1 MRSIVRVLLAGI
13 VLIAFSQTSYAQFF
27 KKIKSH
33 AADVVN
39 QAIDDA
45 IDQPQ
50 NQDEPTASTQG
61 TAASKALNVPAPFD
75 FTPGSEVIFKDN
87 FSADSVG
94 AFPQYWKTNAS
105 GSVVEVPGIPG
116 KWFLL
121 KERATYKLDTLLS
134 MPENFTLEFDIL
146 AAANEADDL
155 SSLYFGF
162 ARNNSVSDYFMRTG
176 VAGAVLYYMNDD
188 EYKTASK
195 DLGNYHFG
203 TFNLVNTLNRPLHV
217 SISVRGTHMKM
228 YLDKTR
234 ILDTE
239 MFLPDSRKFFFVSSP
254 LRYKHGGK
262 VLIGNLRIAKL

>member
-1 MRSIVRVLLAGI
+1 MRAIIRVLLAGI
-13 VLIAFSQTSYAQFF
+13 MLTAFSQAGYAQFF

-45 IDQPQ
+45 VDGSPK
-50 NQDEPTASTQG
+50 QDEPTASAEG
-61 TAASKALNVPAPFD
+61 TAAPTALHIPTPFD
-75 FTPGSEVIFKDN
+75 FKPGSEVIFKDD
-87 FSADSVG
+87 FSGDSTG
-94 AFPQYWKTNAS
+94 IFPKYWKTNAS
-105 GSVVEVPGIPG
+105 GSVVEVPGVPG

-121 KERATYKLDTLLS
+121 KDRATYKLDTLLS
-134 MPENFTLEFDIL
+134 MPENFTVEFDIL

-162 ARNNSVSDYFMRTG
+162 ARNNSVSDYAMKTG

-195 DLGNYHFG
+195 DLGTYHFG
-203 TFNLVNTLNRPLHV
+203 EFNLVNTLNRPLHV

-228 YLDKTR
+228 YLGKTR
-234 ILDTE
+234 ILDAE
-239 MFLPDSRKFFFVSSP
+239 MFLPDSRKFFFVSAP
-254 LRYKHGGK
+254 LRYEHGAK
-262 VLIGNLRIAKL
+262 VLIGNVRIAKL